1 MKAKGLSRIFVFMLA
16 AAMSVSIFTGCG
28 KESSSN
34 AEIET
39 TQVQETTQEQV
50 STPEQETT
58 EEQKATSKQETS
70 STEETTIE
78 QEVAKS
84 IEDTIS
90 GLTNEY
96 EQLKADINSY
106 DKYIKNTDKI
116 EAFYEKIN
124 KTNKDLCIKMREYA
138 LAFADKII
146 SSNSSNDDKYDEI
159 DVIYDCI
166 YEDGGDGIYDGIYDG
181 ILEDMYDDFYDGI
194 LEEAYDNAPYDEWSD
209 ASSQEYKWWSDT
221 SSDVYEEWSD
231 FCSEVYEFQSDLSSA
246 FWDDDI
252 DEAKER
258 IEDFKEDIDK
268 LKNKG

>member
-1 MKAKGLSRIFVFMLA
+1 MKAKGLSRILVFMLA

-70 STEETTIE
+70 STEETTID

-116 EAFYEKIN
+116 EAFYEKVN

-146 SSNSSNDDKYDEI
+146 SSGSSNDDKYDEL
-159 DVIYDCI
+159 DDIYDCV
-166 YEDGGDGIYDGIYDG
+166 YDDGGDDIYDGIYDG

-194 LEEAYDNAPYDEWSD
+194 LDDAYDNAPYKEWSD
-209 ASSQEYKWWSDT
+209 ARSDEYELWSDT
-221 SSDVYEEWSD
+221 RSDVYEEWSD
-231 FCSEVYEFQSDLSSA
+231 FRSEVYDFWSDMGSEL
-246 FWDDDI
+246 WDDDI

-258 IEDFKEDIDK
+258 IEGFKEDIDK